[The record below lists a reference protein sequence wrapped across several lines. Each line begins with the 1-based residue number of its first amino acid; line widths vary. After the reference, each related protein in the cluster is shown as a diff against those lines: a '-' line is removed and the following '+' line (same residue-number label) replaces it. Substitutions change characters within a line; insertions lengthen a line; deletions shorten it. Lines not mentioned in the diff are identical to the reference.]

1 MAAQDTTEPDLV
13 LEVWRLH
20 PHGMRIVPADAR
32 LLGEAP
38 PGALKWCGPFL
49 YANKTGWWVYPPLD
63 IDIIYKPVDE
73 NGTYDS
79 KYDDEPNLKA
89 LNRMTG
95 YFEYHHFSNYEH
107 EEQEVI
113 GEMIQPHHQY
123 RNNQRELCSFGYVE
137 MNVVSIWTGCV
148 FKTPP
153 GWCLQIRS
161 PINISLDQ
169 PFRIQEGML
178 ETDWMQYD
186 IWMNLKF
193 FRYNEW
199 ATLRRDQQYPLA
211 QLVPLRRESYDA
223 KWGVEDNM
231 INCDGPAQDRAVKV
245 FESWNEYNYK
255 KWMSNQGS
263 KDPATHNKERK
274 RPRHQD

>member
-1 MAAQDTTEPDLV
+1 MTKSELT

-20 PHGMRIVPADAR
+20 PNGIRIVPADAK

-49 YANKTGWWVYPPLD
+49 YANKAGWWVYPPAD
-63 IDIIYKPVDE
+63 IDLVYKPVDE
-73 NGTYDS
+73 KGTYDV
-79 KYDDEPNLKA
+79 KYDSDPEVQA
-89 LNRMTG
+89 LNRMPG
-95 YFEYHHFSNYEH
+95 YFDYRVLSEYAH
-107 EEQEVI
+107 EEQAVI
-113 GEMIQPHHQY
+113 GEMIQPQHQF
-123 RNNQRELCSFGYVE
+123 RGDQRELYHFGYVE
-137 MNVVSIWTGCV
+137 MNIVSIWTGCI

-153 GWCLQIRS
+153 GWCLQVRS
-161 PINISLDQ
+161 PINLNFDQ

-199 ATLRRDQQYPLA
+199 ATLRRNQQYPLA
-211 QLVPLRRESYDA
+211 QLVPVRRESYDE
-223 KWGVEDNM
+223 KWRL
-231 INCDGPAQDRAVKV
+231 QDKV
-245 FESWNEYNYK
+245 LNGAGADQKQAEKIFDSWNAYNYK
-255 KWMSNQGS
+255 KWSAHGA

-274 RPRHQD
+274 KPG

>member
-1 MAAQDTTEPDLV
+1 MTESELT

-20 PHGMRIVPADAR
+20 PNGIRIVPADAR

-49 YANKTGWWVYPPLD
+49 YANKTGWWVYPPAD
-63 IDIIYKPVDE
+63 IDIVYKPLDE
-73 NGTYDS
+73 QGSYDV
-79 KYDDEPNLKA
+79 KFDQDPDAQA
-89 LNRMTG
+89 LNRMPG
-95 YFEYHHFSNYEH
+95 YFDYKVVSEYAH
-107 EEQEVI
+107 EEQAVI
-113 GEMIQPHHQY
+113 ADMIRPDHQY
-123 RNNQRELCSFGYVE
+123 RSEQRELYHFGYVE
-137 MNVVSIWTGCV
+137 MNIVSIWTGCV

-161 PINISLDQ
+161 PININLDQ
-169 PFRIQEGML
+169 PFRIQEGIL

-199 ATLRRDQQYPLA
+199 ATLRRDQRYPLA
-211 QLVPLRRESYDA
+211 QLVPVRRESYDE
-223 KWGVEDNM
+223 KWALQDNAL
-231 INCDGPAQDRAVKV
+231 NCAGPQREQAAKV
-245 FESWNEYNYK
+245 FDWWNAYNHK
-255 KWMSNQGS
+255 KWAGNNGA

-274 RPRHQD
+274 KPD